1 MKNKEKCKRKQT
13 VFVES
18 GRERERERERER
30 NRKKKGKR
38 ERRTPMGNVL
48 RRQGKMRKKF
58 NMLHVVLTP

>member
-18 GRERERERERER
+18 GRERKG

-38 ERRTPMGNVL
+38 ERRTPMGNVF